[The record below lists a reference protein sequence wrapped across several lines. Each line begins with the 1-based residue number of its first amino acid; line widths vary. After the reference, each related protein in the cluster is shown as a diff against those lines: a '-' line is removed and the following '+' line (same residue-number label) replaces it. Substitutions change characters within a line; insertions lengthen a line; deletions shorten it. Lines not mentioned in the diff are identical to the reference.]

1 MQSNTSHRSLRSF
14 GWCFILL
21 SIILTAGCGG
31 GGGGG
36 GGGGSS
42 GSSGSGPTIIA
53 PTYTYSTFNQIVL
66 SENNFSDYDVA
77 AAYYRSASPA
87 AATGCYTVAHDL
99 ADFRLRYDSEL
110 DAIVTIQNATRDC
123 LTQSISGTPLN
134 FAVRPLGGATQYPA
148 DFGGALSGLVAW
160 DTWVIGIPDP
170 DTLTEMAF
178 HWIEVGPYCDIQS
191 NWMGTKYVCLGVYE
205 INYANTCTYYNAGG
219 CIFVNYDN
227 THDTDLLSGVT
238 GDFTFTGDMPTAGTN
253 GFRVKALAK
262 YYADD
267 GFNDRCGTFLIS
279 MSGPLECGPITR
291 GALTADQFLT
301 VDFAAG
307 TLTGSLD
314 LDYDLYFESSVS
326 APTMTEDRRIG
337 TLTFN
342 NVQISGN
349 SFSGEITS
357 PNFQGAVK
365 GHFFGPDGKEIG
377 GVIRF
382 YDVDDG
388 DYAAAYGVVAFAGAM
403 N

>member
-21 SIILTAGCGG
+21 SIVLAAGCGG
-31 GGGGG
+31 GGGS
-36 GGGGSS
+36 GGSS
-42 GSSGSGPTIIA
+42 GGGPTIIAPTA
-53 PTYTYSTFNQIVL
+53 PTYTYSTFNQIVA
-66 SENNFSDYDVA
+66 SGNNFSDYDIA
-77 AAYYRSASPA
+77 AANYRYTNGDAG
-87 AATGCYTVAHDL
+87 TGCYSITTQM
-99 ADFRLRYDSEL
+99 ADFQLRYDAQL
-110 DAIVTIQNATRDC
+110 NAVVTIQNVARDC

-134 FAVRPLGGATQYPA
+134 FLVEASSGGSF
-148 DFGGALSGLVAW
+148 DGVLSGLLAW
-160 DTWVIGIPDP
+160 DTWTIGIPDP
-170 DTLTEMAF
+170 GTLTEVAF
-178 HWIEVGPYCDIQS
+178 NWVEMSPYCDIQS

-205 INYANTCTYYNAGG
+205 INYGNTCQYSDGSCSYLTS
-219 CIFVNYDN
+219 DN
-227 THDTDLLSGVT
+227 TYDTDLLSGVT
-238 GDFTFTGDMPTAGTN
+238 GDFTFTGDMPTAGIN
-253 GFRVKALAK
+253 SFRVKALAK
-262 YYADD
+262 YHADS
-267 GFNDRCGTFLIS
+267 GYNTRCGNSLFPYD
-279 MSGPLECGPITR
+279 MFDCGPITR

-301 VDFAAG
+301 ANFAAG

-314 LDYDLYFESSVS
+314 LDYDLYFESSYF
-326 APTMTEDRRIG
+326 APTMSEDRNIG

-357 PNFQGAVK
+357 PNFEGSIE
-365 GHFFGPDGKEIG
+365 GHFFGPDAKEIG

>member
-1 MQSNTSHRSLRSF
+1 MKSITSRSLLRPF

-21 SIILTAGCGG
+21 SIVLAAGC
-31 GGGGG
+31 G

-42 GSSGSGPTIIA
+42 GSGGGGGGGPTIA

-87 AATGCYTVAHDL
+87 AATGCYVIAHDL
-99 ADFRLRYDSEL
+99 ADFKLRYDSEL
-110 DAIVTIQNATRDC
+110 NAIVTIQNVARDC
-123 LTQSISGTPLN
+123 LTQSISGTPLD
-134 FAVRPLGGATQYPA
+134 FAVTPLGGATQYPA
-148 DFGGALSGLVAW
+148 DFGGALSGFVAW

-170 DTLTEMAF
+170 GTLTETAF

-191 NWMGTKYVCLGVYE
+191 NWMTTRYVCLGVYE
-205 INYANTCTYYNAGG
+205 INYANTCSYYIAGG
-219 CIFVNYDN
+219 CSYVNYDN

-238 GDFTFTGDMPTAGTN
+238 GDFTFAGDMPTAGTN

-262 YYADD
+262 YHADD
-267 GFNDRCGTFLIS
+267 GFNSRCGTHLIS

-301 VDFAAG
+301 ANFAAG

-314 LDYDLYFESSVS
+314 LDYDLYFESSVF

-357 PNFQGAVK
+357 PNFEGYIK

-377 GVIRF
+377 GVINF
-382 YDVDDG
+382 TDVPEG
-388 DYAAAYGVVAFAGAM
+388 DYDSAYGVVAFAGAM